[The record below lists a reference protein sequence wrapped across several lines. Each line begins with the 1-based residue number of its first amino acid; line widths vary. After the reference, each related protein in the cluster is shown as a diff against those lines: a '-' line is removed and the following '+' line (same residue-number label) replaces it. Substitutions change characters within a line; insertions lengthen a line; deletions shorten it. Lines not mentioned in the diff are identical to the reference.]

1 MRVAIVTPW
10 FGADLIGGA
19 ERLAFDLS
27 RALLRKGVD
36 VEVLTTC
43 CRSFHDDWSAN
54 YHRPGTQKVDGIKI
68 TRFRVDPRDRVAFS
82 RANSALLA
90 LRRDQL
96 RRDLAPL
103 PPAATDAFI
112 SQGIRSSAL
121 MRELRE
127 RAHDFDAFLF
137 LPYLYTTTVEGL
149 PLVVDRAFLIPCLH
163 DEAYAYLDPIREAFR
178 RTRGLLFNS
187 EGELNV
193 AARLYG
199 PWIHGRS
206 TVIGHAVDVA
216 TPPSEFLD
224 IKGFAPRR
232 SRYLLF
238 LGRGDKTKNIDL
250 ALEAFSQFRE
260 ARRTTSLQLI
270 VAGPHAQALGGEGI
284 IDLGAVTEEAKS
296 TLLGHA
302 RALLQP
308 STNESF
314 SRTVFEAWHLRRPV
328 VVHSDSAA
336 TAEIVD
342 RSGGGWIAR
351 TVDEWARVFAI
362 IDESSDAEID
372 GIGMR
377 GRAVALQ
384 SGSWDDVAKRT
395 LGAIEARMAQEI
407 TRIDQ
412 IVSLE
417 RWAAPRAKTPRFDDG
432 KINVLSLA
440 PLDSGSLQGFI
451 EILAALQRRA
461 GPIRLFAFEQACSNE
476 VRGALSQLVTVTLLG
491 EDVST
496 QIAAFRDAHV
506 ACAFGKPQAAAD
518 AVDQALWFEIPIVA
532 FDDVAQCELIENC
545 SVVCDRA
552 SPYEAAALLYLAATD
567 ADLRSRIVVEERRK
581 YREELAAEYSEFGLR
596 L

>member
-1 MRVAIVTPW
+1 MPARRSIR
-10 FGADLIGGA
+10 I
-19 ERLAFDLS
+19 S
-27 RALLRKGVD
+27 R
-36 VEVLTTC
+36 
-43 CRSFHDDWSAN
+43 
-54 YHRPGTQKVDGIKI
+54 
-68 TRFRVDPRDRVAFS
+68 
-82 RANSALLA
+82 
-90 LRRDQL
+90 
-96 RRDLAPL
+96 
-103 PPAATDAFI
+103 
-112 SQGIRSSAL
+112 
-121 MRELRE
+121 
-127 RAHDFDAFLF
+127 
-137 LPYLYTTTVEGL
+137 
-149 PLVVDRAFLIPCLH
+149 
-163 DEAYAYLDPIREAFR
+163 PIREVFR
-178 RTRGLLFNS
+178 RARGLLFNS
-187 EGELNV
+187 AGELNV

-206 TVIGHAVDVA
+206 SVIGHAVDVA
-216 TPPSEFLD
+216 TPPSEFIE
-224 IKGFAPRR
+224 IKGFVPGARVICFFWGAATRR
-232 SRYLLF
+232 RTLISPSR
-238 LGRGDKTKNIDL
+238 R
-250 ALEAFSQFRE
+250 FRSFAN

-270 VAGPHAQALGGEGI
+270 VAGPHAQAVGGEGI
-284 IDLGAVTEEAKS
+284 VDLGAVTEEAKS
-296 TLLGHA
+296 ALLGHA

-407 TRIDQ
+407 TRIDR

-440 PLDSGSLQGFI
+440 PIDSDSINGFI
-451 EILAALQRRA
+451 EILGALQKRA

-476 VRGALSQLVTVTLLG
+476 VRDALSQLMTVTLLG

-506 ACAFGKPQAAAD
+506 ACAFGKPQAVAA
-518 AVDQALWFEIPIVA
+518 AVHQALWFEIPIVA
-532 FDDVAQCELIENC
+532 FDDVAQRELIENC
-545 SVVCDRA
+545 SVVCDRT
-552 SPYEAAALLYLAATD
+552 SPNEAAALLYVTATD
-567 ADLRSRIVVEERRK
+567 ADLRSRIVAEERGK
-581 YREELAAEYSEFGLR
+581 YRKALAGEYSEFGFR